1 MCPIFMELPSHPLP
15 NLTNRTE
22 PKFSHI
28 SCDSVIV
35 LMQHKTLQNDLFW
48 MTATRLPP
56 SHSMSGVYSGAI
68 NSFIKFEITSNNDE
82 LISSAWFIF
91 MWPCTQSTI
100 LNVHSWKNAY
110 HSECVSSMI
119 LFLSAGQLLF
129 IRQSKRI
136 EREWVERVPDTA

>member
-15 NLTNRTE
+15 KLTNRTE

-56 SHSMSGVYSGAI
+56 VSGVYSEAI